1 MSTEV
6 AAVVA
11 GAAAAVVA
19 AANPTAAVEIS
30 AADSFSGWDL
40 AEWLER
46 QSDSHAEVLGSLPAS
61 SDTVESEGWQMK
73 QCWIKYLKIQKNL
86 PVKKKNIFSYD
97 TLYVSNYIWKPL

>member
-30 AADSFSGWDL
+30 AADSFSG
-40 AEWLER
+40 
-46 QSDSHAEVLGSLPAS
+46 
-61 SDTVESEGWQMK
+61 
-73 QCWIKYLKIQKNL
+73 
-86 PVKKKNIFSYD
+86 
-97 TLYVSNYIWKPL
+97 